1 MATALELR
9 QVQKGKAGRIHL
21 AVPGKAEASV
31 RTLCNKLFQAGEYR
45 EVEDE
50 PDCQLCRRRRG
61 NKALVSSAFFEGD
74 MGTQL
79 LEMSLQEAKAGRSRR
94 QAERSASDAAAR
106 LAQPPEEGE
115 DQRRHPDGGRRRQP
129 TGTEDRRPAPGAGG
143 RRGTA
148 ARGKPSLS
156 LVPEPEKPERLGNLA
171 LAGLQQVSD
180 HVYRSPAGVV
190 IRGRK
195 RGKTWEVAEVVFDGP
210 IQVKHDTGGRA
221 QLKIGDVTVEVSAQA
236 GEVRAAYRVEG
247 SH

>member
-21 AVPGKAEASV
+21 AVPGKAAAAV
-31 RTLCNKLFQAGEYR
+31 RTLCNTLF
-45 EVEDE
+45 EV
-50 PDCQLCRRRRG
+50 
-61 NKALVSSAFFEGD
+61 D
-74 MGTQL
+74 MGAQL

-129 TGTEDRRPAPGAGG
+129 TGTEDRGPARGPGA

-171 LAGLQQVSD
+171 LAGLQQVSE
-180 HVYRSPAGVV
+180 HVYRSPAGGV
-190 IRGRK
+190 IPGR
-195 RGKTWEVAEVVFDGP
+195 
-210 IQVKHDTGGRA
+210 TGG
-221 QLKIGDVTVEVSAQA
+221 T
-236 GEVRAAYRVEG
+236 
-247 SH
+247 

>member
-31 RTLCNKLFQAGEYR
+31 RTLCNKLFETGEYR

-94 QAERSASDAAAR
+94 QAERSASDAATR

-129 TGTEDRRPAPGAGG
+129 TGTEDRRPAPGGGG
-143 RRGTA
+143 RGRAGPWGRGRPRPAPRTPPAAASPRGRRIDGPRQGREVGA
-148 ARGKPSLS
+148 ARPPGAS
-156 LVPEPEKPERLGNLA
+156 
-171 LAGLQQVSD
+171 
-180 HVYRSPAGVV
+180 
-190 IRGRK
+190 
-195 RGKTWEVAEVVFDGP
+195 
-210 IQVKHDTGGRA
+210 RA
-221 QLKIGDVTVEVSAQA
+221 S
-236 GEVRAAYRVEG
+236 RWF
-247 SH
+247 